1 MPRRPDEPEGDDLGD
16 LFGESQDGVPTSLV
30 GRFGRL
36 AGMVARTAAAAGFR
50 RLTGGEALDAK
61 LAERVALSL
70 GELKGLAMKGGQI
83 LSYTDASL
91 PEEVRRVLATLQT
104 SSPPIPFSS
113 IETVVKEELGAR
125 ADELLSRMERRPI
138 AAASIG
144 QVHRATLADGKR
156 VAVKVQYPGME
167 KALATEFRAAG
178 AGAQLAKLIAPAAS
192 VEAFIAEAKER
203 VLEECDYE
211 REALSQRRFGEIFAR
226 HKVLRVPRVFD
237 ELSSRRVLTTEW
249 IDGLRYDAWLAKDP
263 SQEERNRVGVS
274 LYELYVGTLLK
285 HGLFDADPHPGN
297 YLFPKDGRL
306 VVLDYGCVRRFTPD
320 QVAAYVALREA
331 VKRDDPLAM
340 RDALRGL
347 GAGEPAGAKAW
358 ETART
363 LLRAFFGPTLE
374 DRIQRIPPT
383 ATTGAAQLLSDKR
396 AIAQLSLPGACL
408 FLFRIKFGLHAVL
421 SRIGAEA
428 NWSRLEDGFTKPRA
442 RRGS

>member
-1 MPRRPDEPEGDDLGD
+1 M
-16 LFGESQDGVPTSLV
+16 
-30 GRFGRL
+30 
-36 AGMVARTAAAAGFR
+36 
-50 RLTGGEALDAK
+50 
-61 LAERVALSL
+61 
-70 GELKGLAMKGGQI
+70 
-83 LSYTDASL
+83 
-91 PEEVRRVLATLQT
+91 
-104 SSPPIPFSS
+104 
-113 IETVVKEELGAR
+113 
-125 ADELLSRMERRPI
+125 
-138 AAASIG
+138 
-144 QVHRATLADGKR
+144 
-156 VAVKVQYPGME
+156 
-167 KALATEFRAAG
+167 
-178 AGAQLAKLIAPAAS
+178 
-192 VEAFIAEAKER
+192 
-203 VLEECDYE
+203 
-211 REALSQRRFGEIFAR
+211 
-226 HKVLRVPRVFD
+226 LRVPRVFD

-297 YLFPKDGRL
+297 YLFPKDGHL
-306 VVLDYGCVRRFTPD
+306 VVLDYGCVRRFTPE

-331 VKRDDPLAM
+331 VKRDDPRAM

-347 GAGEPAGAKAW
+347 GAGEPASAKAW

-374 DRIQRIPPT
+374 DRIQKIPPT
-383 ATTGAAQLLSDKR
+383 VTTGAAQLLSDKR

-442 RRGS
+442 RRGI